1 MLFVDNHNHHDPSF
15 NLALEEYVV
24 RNIAKDEDILLFYIN
39 EPAIIIGRH
48 QNTIEEIAVDYV
60 EQHGIHVV
68 RRISGGG
75 AVYHDLGNLNF
86 SFTVPKTRGAFID
99 FQKFT
104 APVVEVLRNMGV
116 PAELSGRND
125 IVVEGKKISGNA
137 QYISSTHIMS
147 HGTLLYASDLDEIGH
162 ALRVKPSKIESK
174 GIKSVRSRVANI
186 SEFLSNPPD
195 ILQFRQQVLEGIF
208 KGAKVIPQVEL
219 TPADWRAVE
228 QLAQSRYRSWE
239 WNYGASPA
247 FNLKRETRYAGGGIE
262 ALLMVE
268 KGILESVKF
277 YGDFFS
283 QRDVAELEA
292 LLANC
297 PYEPQSLEQRLEQ
310 VDVDQYFSS
319 LTAPELLALLY

>member
-24 RNIAKDEDILLFYIN
+24 RNIAKDKDILLFYIN

-147 HGTLLYASDLDEIGH
+147 HGTLLYDSDLDEIGH

-174 GIKSVRSRVANI
+174 GIKSVRT
-186 SEFLSNPPD
+186 PTD
-195 ILQFRQQVLEGIF
+195 ILQFRQQVLESIF
-208 KGAKVIPQVEL
+208 KGATVVPQVGL
-219 TPADWRAVE
+219 TPADWQAVE

-283 QRDVAELEA
+283 QRDVSELEE

-297 PYEPQSLEQRLEQ
+297 PYEPQSLGQRLEQ
-310 VDVDQYFSS
+310 VDVNQYFSG
-319 LTAPELLALLY
+319 LTAPELLELLY